1 VGTSADPA
9 GDRSAGRRDNG
20 LTAPGFVPIA
30 EVDLAFGPTLLAA
43 LGRAQIAAYLQSTVD
58 PGRELLYASSTDR
71 GDANTIVAAV
81 WRAARAAAAESVSDP
96 VAGESADESDSAPH
110 ASDPA
115 TVDPMRQ
122 AVSVPDPLAGRDTDS
137 EFHAL
142 IADWHV
148 DTVAA
153 IRSAERDL
161 NREDAEWRAR
171 ISPPP
176 PSTDD
181 EEEHFV
187 PPMPPPLP
195 RLAATTIGAIL
206 LVAASILLLV
216 AGGRLGLGTDMTFF
230 VGVGGIL
237 FGAGVFVMKL
247 RAQPSEDDDDG
258 AVL

>member
-1 VGTSADPA
+1 VSTSGDPA
-9 GDRSAGRRDNG
+9 GERSAGRRDNG

-30 EVDLAFGPTLLAA
+30 EVDLAFGPTLLVA
-43 LGRAQIAAYLQSTVD
+43 LARAQIAAYLQATAD
-58 PGRELLYASSTDR
+58 PDRELLYASSTDR

-81 WRAARAAAAESVSDP
+81 WRAAQAAAAESASVP
-96 VAGESADESDSAPH
+96 VAGDSDASATDTAPM
-110 ASDPA
+110 DP
-115 TVDPMRQ
+115 TRQ

-142 IADWHV
+142 VADWHV

-161 NREDAEWRAR
+161 SREDAEWRAR

-176 PSTDD
+176 PSTDED
-181 EEEHFV
+181 EEHFV

-216 AGGRLGLGTDMTFF
+216 AGGRLGLGTDMIFF

-237 FGAGVFVMKL
+237 LGAGVFVMKL